1 MEVTLTIL
9 NILVITIATYL
20 SAVSSLH
27 MFQLNSYQIKSH
39 INRIKESPVQLLP
52 NAIIFALSLL
62 SFALPEKITYIYIDV
77 LFIIAIY
84 LNRPKKAKKP
94 FVYTPRIKRQLTTI
108 SILYIAILICGLI
121 FKNPVF
127 AVCIFFFLIPL
138 IIIKSAIINKPIE
151 KSINNGFINDAKK
164 ILQSMESMKIIGV
177 TGSYGKTSVKYY
189 INTLLKA
196 QYNVLMTPGSF
207 NTPMGVV
214 RTIREYL
221 KPTHE
226 IFVCEMG
233 ARHVGDIKEICDIV
247 HPHDGIITSIGPQH
261 LETFYTLDNIKKT
274 KFELADACEKNGLL
288 FLNLDDENIVSCLDE
303 KKYIGYGINN
313 KSGYY
318 AKDIKI
324 SEKGTEFAIVTPSGE
339 ECIYNTRLIGSHNV
353 LNIVGAIAVAN
364 TYGIPLEKLRPQVRK
379 LECVPHRLEM
389 KDHGNVTIIDDA
401 YNANPSG
408 TKAALDVFGVFDG
421 YKILITPGMVELG
434 EKQNDYNYEFGVNAA
449 NVCDFIILVG
459 QKQTESI
466 YNGLI
471 NSGFDKE
478 KIYIT
483 HKVEDGINFAY
494 SIDTQGKK
502 KYILLENDL
511 PDNY

>member
-1 MEVTLTIL
+1 MELTLTIL
-9 NILVITIATYL
+9 NIFIITIAIYL
-20 SAVSSLH
+20 SVVSALH

-39 INRIKESPVQLLP
+39 LNRIRENPLQLLP
-52 NAIIFALSLL
+52 NAIIFVLSLL
-62 SFALPEKITYIYIDV
+62 SFVLPSYISYIYIDI
-77 LFIIAIY
+77 LFIAAIY
-84 LNRPKKAKKP
+84 INRPKKAKKP
-94 FVYTPRIKRQLTTI
+94 FVYTPRIKRQLSTI
-108 SILYIAILICGLI
+108 LVLYIATIILGITLSY
-121 FKNPVF
+121 PVF
-127 AVCIFFFLIPL
+127 STCIFFFLNPL
-138 IIIKSAIINKPIE
+138 VIIISALINKPVE
-151 KSINNGFINDAKK
+151 KSISNGFINDAKK
-164 ILQSMESMKIIGV
+164 ILLSMENMKIIGV

-189 INTLLKA
+189 LNTLLKA

-288 FLNLDDENIVSCLDE
+288 FVNLDDENIISCLDG

-313 KSGYY
+313 KSGFY
-318 AKDIKI
+318 AKNIKT
-324 SEKGTEFAIVTPSGE
+324 SEKGTEFTLVTPDGN
-339 ECIYNTRLIGSHNV
+339 ECLYTTKLIGNHNV
-353 LNIVGAIAVAN
+353 LNIVGAITVAH

-389 KDHGNVTIIDDA
+389 KDHGNVVIIDDA

-408 TKAALDVFGVFDG
+408 TKAALDVFSVFDG
-421 YKILITPGMVELG
+421 YKIMITPGMVELG
-434 EKQNDYNYEFGVNAA
+434 EKQDEYNYEFGANASKA
-449 NVCDFIILVG
+449 CDFVILVG
-459 QKQTESI
+459 HRQTESI
-466 YNGLI
+466 YNGLV
-471 NSGFDKE
+471 NSGFDKD
-478 KIYIT
+478 KIYVT
-483 HKVEDGINFAY
+483 EKVEDGINFAY
-494 SIDTQGKK
+494 SINSQNKK